1 MTLAC
6 VVCGAAI
13 EGEGLYANTWERGR
27 RRYPCCSAGCCE
39 AFNPDIHWL
48 PAAAPEPAADEEQ
61 RRLLEVA
68 RGRLEAGDN
77 PSVITREL
85 LLAGVA
91 TSALTKVLGHA
102 CAASSS
108 AQRDARLLTGF
119 GLLTGLV
126 SGVFRAPT
134 SRNRKPVSLDEALE
148 DIEAWKQRWGPS

>member
-13 EGEGLYANTWERGR
+13 EGEGLYANTWERAR
-27 RRYPCCSAGCCE
+27 QRYPCCSVGCCE

-48 PAAAPEPAADEEQ
+48 PAVSPEPAATDEQ

-68 RGRLEAGDN
+68 RARLEAGDN

-91 TSALTKVLGHA
+91 ISALNKVLGHA
-102 CAASSS
+102 GAASSS
-108 AQRDARLLTGF
+108 VQRDARLLTGF

-126 SGVFRAPT
+126 SGMFRAPA
-134 SRNRKPVSLDEALE
+134 SRNRKLVSLDEALE